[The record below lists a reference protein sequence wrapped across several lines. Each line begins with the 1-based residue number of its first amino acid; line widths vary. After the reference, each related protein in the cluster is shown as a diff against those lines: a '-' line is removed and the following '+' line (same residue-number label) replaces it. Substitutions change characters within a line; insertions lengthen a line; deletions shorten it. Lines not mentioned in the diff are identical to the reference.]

1 MLLRARDLLVRQP
14 TQVITA
20 MHGHLAEFGIMG
32 AKGREHAL
40 KLMSLVDDAETGLS
54 ASRRSVLPLLIEQL
68 RSGDIQV
75 ALRTRS
81 SRRTA

>member
-1 MLLRARDLLVRQP
+1 MLFRARDFLVRQRA
-14 TQVITA
+14 QVINA

-54 ASRRSVLPLLIEQL
+54 ASRRSVLALLIEQL
-68 RSGDIQV
+68 RSLDI
-75 ALRTRS
+75 RWR
-81 SRRTA
+81 

>member
-1 MLLRARDLLVRQP
+1 
-14 TQVITA
+14 

-54 ASRRSVLPLLIEQL
+54 ASRRSVLALLIEQL
-68 RSGDIQV
+68 RSLDI
-75 ALRTRS
+75 RWR
-81 SRRTA
+81 